1 MKNIAETL
9 HDSVIVFEAVLDW
22 FLVCRTLGIDPKS
35 TELADAIF
43 DELVLHYS
51 EPHRH
56 YHAMEHILHGLEEI
70 DAAVP
75 NRQKALVLKL
85 AWFFHDVIYDI
96 HAPAGQNENQSA
108 DFAIARLSQLSL
120 GRFDVFNRKAKLLDK
135 IYQLILATKHDRID
149 LKGDEALIVDVD
161 LSGIGLPWEK
171 FLENWKKVRE
181 EYRETVPD
189 DEVFNARHAEVLR
202 KFAPPF
208 RPYVFF
214 NQLFRAKYEMQAREN
229 IKRAMAEF
237 SPTAK

>member
-1 MKNIAETL
+1 MKNTAKTFRN
-9 HDSVIVFEAVLDW
+9 SVMVFGAALDW
-22 FLVCRTLGIDPKS
+22 LLVCRTLGIDHKS
-35 TELADAIF
+35 TELAGAIF

-56 YHAMEHILHGLEEI
+56 YHTMEHVLYGLEEI
-70 DAAVP
+70 DVAVP
-75 NRQKALVLKL
+75 NQQKALALKL

-96 HAPAGQNENQSA
+96 HAPAGQNEDQSA
-108 DFAIARLSQLSL
+108 AFATARLSRLL
-120 GRFDVFNRKAKLLDK
+120 FGRFDVFNRKAKLLDK

-149 LKGDEALIVDVD
+149 LKGDEALIADVD
-161 LSGIGLPWEK
+161 LSGIGLPWER

-181 EYRETVPD
+181 EYREMVPD
-189 DEVFNARHAEVLR
+189 DEVFNTRRAEVLR

-208 RPYVFF
+208 RPNIFSS
-214 NQLFRAKYEMQAREN
+214 QLFRAKYEMQAREN